1 MWEKLEMYAVS
12 LHPKTQ
18 ELFGV
23 YVKILKIHYK
33 LNHKIKD
40 WNNLQ
45 YKSCA
50 AVKLK
55 VNRRQYGE
63 WIKEGDTKNI
73 GRVEWHSIELRM
85 QEQR

>member
-1 MWEKLEMYAVS
+1 VKNVFGCYTKSGHISFMWEKLEMYAVS

-40 WNNLQ
+40 
-45 YKSCA
+45 
-50 AVKLK
+50 
-55 VNRRQYGE
+55 
-63 WIKEGDTKNI
+63 
-73 GRVEWHSIELRM
+73 
-85 QEQR
+85 